1 MLCKYLERE
10 GLYLD
15 TSIVYLNGMSS
26 ILVLL
31 DVLKLNIYIYIYS
44 GYLIIGYKGDM
55 INCFILYLLFDV
67 AYSMVTIII
76 FMLL

>member
-1 MLCKYLERE
+1 MLCKYPERE

-31 DVLKLNIYIYIYS
+31 DVLKLNIYIYIQWVSYYRVQR
-44 GYLIIGYKGDM
+44 GHD
-55 INCFILYLLFDV
+55 
-67 AYSMVTIII
+67 
-76 FMLL
+76 